1 MEKKIKLLRVLMWI
15 WLALGVAAMLYV
27 LIVTKKSNLPLALI
41 FIVGFAAIT
50 MPLKKL
56 TDQQQ
61 NRDPEQTGDDIDSN
75 NDTPD

>member
-41 FIVGFAAIT
+41 FIVGFSAIAL
-50 MPLKKL
+50 PLRKL
-56 TDQQQ
+56 TDQQRQ
-61 NRDPEQTGDDIDSN
+61 DQDPEQKEKTDD
-75 NDTPD
+75 NDTPA